1 MANVY
6 EFRLVRIPH
15 LDKGELVQDLGSAYR
30 CEGCGIKQNRDLVD
44 LRFSQHA
51 PDCTLLR

>member
-6 EFRLVRIPH
+6 EFRLVRLSHSGKSGI
-15 LDKGELVQDLGSAYR
+15 VQDLGSAYR
-30 CEGCGIKQNRDLVD
+30 CEGCGIKQNRDLVE
-44 LRFSQHA
+44 LRKSQHA

>member
-1 MANVY
+1 MANLY
-6 EFRLVRIPH
+6 EFRLVRLSHSSKNEI
-15 LDKGELVQDLGSAYR
+15 VQELGSAYR

-44 LRFSQHA
+44 FRKSQHA